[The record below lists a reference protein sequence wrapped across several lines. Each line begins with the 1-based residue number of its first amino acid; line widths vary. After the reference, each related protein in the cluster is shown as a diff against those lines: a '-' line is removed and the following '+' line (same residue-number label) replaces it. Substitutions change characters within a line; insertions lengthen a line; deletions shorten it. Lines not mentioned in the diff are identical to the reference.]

1 MPRTVNCHD
10 PGKMSPFIVITSPIL
25 KPCCA
30 ASFAPMMQPERSFM
44 KASRSSGAT
53 TNSGYTL
60 NQVSGSTAM
69 RGQKFLK
76 SLGSGPYTPPNQ
88 LAHDTVVTPGT
99 RSISARS
106 AVGSG
111 KMNDTRCRTI
121 MRLAEEPA
129 TPAFQAPTMVRSRPN
144 AITAVAIPRI
154 VRVVRS
160 LWRKALRKMID
171 RIFMGPRLLQLA
183 LVEVAHNVRPLGGVR
198 IMGDHDDGLFE
209 FLVEA
214 LEQGEN
220 LLRRLAVEIARGL
233 IRHEDR
239 GVG

>member
-1 MPRTVNCHD
+1 M
-10 PGKMSPFIVITSPIL
+10 
-25 KPCCA
+25 
-30 ASFAPMMQPERSFM
+30 
-44 KASRSSGAT
+44 
-53 TNSGYTL
+53 NSGYTL
-60 NQVSGSTAM
+60 NQVSGSTAR

-111 KMNDTRCRTI
+111 KMNDTRWRTI

-171 RIFMGPRLLQLA
+171 RIFMRPLLQLA
-183 LVEVAHNVRPLGGVR
+183 LVEVAHRVRPLGGVR
-198 IMGDHDDGLFE
+198 IVGDHDDGLLE

-220 LLRRLAVEIARGL
+220 LL
-233 IRHEDR
+233 
-239 GVG
+239 

>member
-1 MPRTVNCHD
+1 
-10 PGKMSPFIVITSPIL
+10 
-25 KPCCA
+25 
-30 ASFAPMMQPERSFM
+30 
-44 KASRSSGAT
+44 
-53 TNSGYTL
+53 
-60 NQVSGSTAM
+60 M

-154 VRVVRS
+154 VRIVRS

-239 GVG
+239 GVGGNCPCDGDALLLPARKLPRIVLGAVGEAHERQRRIDVLLALLLAERRQ